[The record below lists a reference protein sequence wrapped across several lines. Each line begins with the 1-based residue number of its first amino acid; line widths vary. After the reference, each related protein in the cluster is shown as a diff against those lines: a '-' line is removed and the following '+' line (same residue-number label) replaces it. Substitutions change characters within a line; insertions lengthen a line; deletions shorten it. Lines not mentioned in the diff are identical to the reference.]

1 MSDDLVKRL
10 LEPVIDTFFGP
21 VIEPIKKEAA
31 SRIENLEAALKF
43 YASNKNY
50 KQIWH
55 EKRQMWVSDIAS
67 DQGKIARKA
76 LEGKDG

>member
-1 MSDDLVKRL
+1 MTDDLVKRL
-10 LEPVIDTFFGP
+10 RDHLELPSAYTCFH
-21 VIEPIKKEAA
+21 AA
-31 SRIENLEAALKF
+31 DRIENLEAALKF
-43 YASNKNY
+43 YAANKNY

-76 LEGKDG
+76 LEGKND